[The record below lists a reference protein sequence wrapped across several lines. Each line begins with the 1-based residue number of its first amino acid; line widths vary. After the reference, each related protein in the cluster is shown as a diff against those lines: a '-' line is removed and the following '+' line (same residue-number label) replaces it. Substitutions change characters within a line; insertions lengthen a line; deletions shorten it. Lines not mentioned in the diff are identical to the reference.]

1 MIYYLRQDDVSE
13 AYTLIKARNVLFSV
27 KCQLL
32 ALASDDNPD
41 IIFVTTSK
49 SQDLEPTVPQEYIL
63 KGVVNAAVGQV
74 ISEYEEYRGHLS
86 YDYDDDEVGHGAP

>member
-1 MIYYLRQDDVSE
+1 M
-13 AYTLIKARNVLFSV
+13 FSSQL
-27 KCQLL
+27 CRLL
-32 ALASDDNPD
+32 ALASDDNRD

-74 ISEYEEYRGHLS
+74 TSEY
-86 YDYDDDEVGHGAP
+86 

>member
-1 MIYYLRQDDVSE
+1 M
-13 AYTLIKARNVLFSV
+13 FSSQL
-27 KCQLL
+27 CRLL
-32 ALASDDNPD
+32 ALASDDNRD

-74 ISEYEEYRGHLS
+74 ISEYE
-86 YDYDDDEVGHGAP
+86 DYQGDCDDEVGLYCLINEGWSN